1 MWEPRP
7 PPVAS
12 LSADDEHVRAA
23 MDAMLVTST
32 PARISE
38 YVVRAGD
45 EHVTTV
51 RADGV
56 VIALPAG
63 HSGCARAADDPVVA
77 PEAGVVAV
85 VPVAP
90 FATDPDHWVVPIDGL
105 SVTMSAT
112 RYPSTCSPTT
122 APSGRSRRPGRA
134 PSGRPRSPRAGRS
147 SPERGRIWK
156 HSNG

>member
-1 MWEPRP
+1 
-7 PPVAS
+7 
-12 LSADDEHVRAA
+12 

-77 PEAGVVAV
+77 PEAGVAAV

-105 SVTMSAT
+105 SVTVERDEVPVDLLADDRT
-112 RYPSTCSPTT
+112 VGPVTPS
-122 APSGRSRRPGRA
+122 
-134 PSGRPRSPRAGRS
+134 RAGTVRTAAV
-147 SPERGRIWK
+147 PESRPFFPGAGA
-156 HSNG
+156 NLETL